1 MASVKELKKEI
12 NNTLGDIIGESYEW
26 KLFNPEADD
35 SKTED
40 VIDEAVAVFDE
51 LIVKLHSKNVENK
64 KVHFKSISNDLDTK
78 SKALLA
84 KLNAL

>member
-1 MASVKELKKEI
+1 MASVKNLKKDI

-26 KLFNPEADD
+26 RLFNPKADD
-35 SKTED
+35 SKTEGI
-40 VIDEAVAVFDE
+40 IDEAVSVFDE
-51 LIVKLHSKNVENK
+51 LIVKLHSKEVENK
-64 KVHFKSISNDLDTK
+64 KAHFKNISADLETK